1 MNDGIDFP
9 GLFEKNVRQLQT
21 YLSDPLPLSEDR
33 LFARRSYEEM
43 LKNQNCRAQAR
54 DFDPS
59 AREPSY
65 RKLFEAFVEQNV
77 EAETLL
83 RQREKMA
90 AYEQGRTDIKM
101 GIEFR
106 IIPVPG
112 RVAPVPDTIRPTQPI
127 PTPIDPTTDEAPLA
141 PRQSETSAA
150 SRTDTRL
157 SVALKEYLTKR
168 HVRSPSSFMTSSAI
182 TIALTCSISR

>member
-1 MNDGIDFP
+1 MS
-9 GLFEKNVRQLQT
+9 GLLFAKNVRQLQT
-21 YLSDPLPLSEDR
+21 YLSDPLPLSDDR

-43 LKNQNCRAQAR
+43 LKNLNRRAQAR
-54 DFDPS
+54 DFDPNAS
-59 AREPSY
+59 EP
-65 RKLFEAFVEQNV
+65 RFRALFEAFVEQNL
-77 EAETLL
+77 EAETLS
-83 RQREKMA
+83 RQREKIA

-101 GIEFR
+101 GIEFG

>member
-43 LKNQNCRAQAR
+43 LKNQNRRAQAR
-54 DFDPS
+54 DFQVLAS
-59 AREPSY
+59 LATE
-65 RKLFEAFVEQNV
+65 KLFEAFVEQNV

-101 GIEFR
+101 GIEFG

-141 PRQSETSAA
+141 PRQSETSAV

-168 HVRSPSSFMTSSAI
+168 HVWSPSSFMTSSAI